1 MSEANAVNTKN
12 PSLFPMTSPAAADD
26 AAVIRLCDEILAG
39 SAEAARLNDEGRAV
53 GADWAAVKALVTA
66 GRAARRQVAA
76 MPAVTLAGWRAKAS
90 VLELLQGQDDVL
102 AWSLA
107 QDILAASA

>member
-1 MSEANAVNTKN
+1 MPEALKINTKN
-12 PSLFPMTSPAAADD
+12 PALSPTKSPAGDD
-26 AAVIRLCDEILAG
+26 ATVIRLCDEILAG

-90 VLELLQGQDDVL
+90 VLELLQGQDDAL